1 MKNFILK
8 TLAVLFLT
16 AAVSSAYALDAKVLS
31 AKGKTEVLKNDKW
44 APLKEG
50 STLSKG
56 DVIQTGFKSS
66 LKLMIG
72 ASTVEVAPMTRITIE
87 QLVSKKTKDETSLYL
102 DTGSVKSNVN
112 KVDKRKVGFTVR
124 SPAATASVRGTV
136 VGVSTGYR
144 NSTVKT
150 ESGKVYTTPTT
161 TKKPVVATE
170 EQDAAPETASDFGN
184 APADSK
190 GTKKGH
196 FVNAGQ
202 TSSVS
207 STGKV
212 TPPQAKA
219 KESAVGTGAAPA
231 VTVVTAPSTPAAP
244 VTGTLK
250 VNIEIAEY

>member
-1 MKNFILK
+1 MKKFILK
-8 TLAVLFLT
+8 TLAALFLAT
-16 AAVSSAYALDAKVLS
+16 AVSSAYALDAVVLS
-31 AKGKTEVLKNDKW
+31 TKGKTEVLKNEKW
-44 APLKEG
+44 TPLKEG
-50 STLSKG
+50 STLAKG
-56 DVIQTGFKSS
+56 DVVQTGFKSN
-66 LKLMIG
+66 LKLKIG

-136 VGVSTGYR
+136 VGVTTGYR
-144 NSTVKT
+144 TSTVKT

-161 TKKPVVATE
+161 TKKPVVATA

-184 APADSK
+184 APADSN

-202 TSSVS
+202 TSSIS

-212 TPPQAKA
+212 TAPQAKA
-219 KESAVGTGAAPA
+219 KEAAVSTGAAPT

-244 VTGTLK
+244 VTGSLK
-250 VNIEIAEY
+250 VNVIVED